1 MTEASKLKLAFSPGE
16 AAAAAGIGR
25 TYLFEEIRNRR
36 LVVRKA
42 GRRTIIEADELQRWI
57 KSLPVRTDVLGST

>member
-1 MTEASKLKLAFSPGE
+1 MIESAGPKLAFTPSE

-36 LVVRKA
+36 LVARKA
-42 GRRTIIEADELQRWI
+42 GRRTLIEAEELQRWI
-57 KSLPVRTDVLGST
+57 RSLPVRTDVLGA